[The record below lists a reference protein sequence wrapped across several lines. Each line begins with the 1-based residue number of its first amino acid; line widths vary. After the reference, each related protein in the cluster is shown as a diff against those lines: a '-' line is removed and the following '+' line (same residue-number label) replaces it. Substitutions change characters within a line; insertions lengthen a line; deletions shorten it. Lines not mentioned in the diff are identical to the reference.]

1 MTSPDE
7 SIIRRLGSVSW
18 NYLLILAAIYVTFI
32 ALTTVKVV
40 VVPVL
45 LAFFLT
51 AVLSPPVQWLKRKGW
66 APIPA
71 TWGGIAML
79 TIVIALVGVLLVP
92 SFAEGLTPLGEDLE
106 EAIDSTTEWLTE
118 GPLQLSDT
126 QIEEYIDTAVTSLQ
140 DNFGSIATGV
150 LGGATVAFEILTGA
164 VLVFLAAFFYLK
176 DGDRGFRALLQRV
189 QDPEKTERALVAAWT
204 TLSSYVRG
212 LATVGLVDAIL
223 IGVGLAILGTPLA
236 LPLAV
241 LVFIGGFFPIVGAF
255 VSGLVAVAV
264 SFVNGGPTDALI
276 VLAIVI
282 GVQQL
287 EGNVLYPIIFKRAL
301 ELHPLIILL
310 AIAVGGV
317 AFGIV
322 GAFLAV
328 PLTAVAVAVGQAT
341 ADDPD
346 NNLISLLQTKP
357 YQAVAAA
364 PGDGEDTDGD
374 GEDTDGDEA

>member
-1 MTSPDE
+1 M
-7 SIIRRLGSVSW
+7 
-18 NYLLILAAIYVTFI
+18 
-32 ALTTVKVV
+32 
-40 VVPVL
+40 
-45 LAFFLT
+45 
-51 AVLSPPVQWLKRKGW
+51 
-66 APIPA
+66 
-71 TWGGIAML
+71 
-79 TIVIALVGVLLVP
+79 
-92 SFAEGLTPLGEDLE
+92 
-106 EAIDSTTEWLTE
+106 
-118 GPLQLSDT
+118 
-126 QIEEYIDTAVTSLQ
+126 
-140 DNFGSIATGV
+140 
-150 LGGATVAFEILTGA
+150 
-164 VLVFLAAFFYLK
+164 
-176 DGDRGFRALLQRV
+176 
-189 QDPEKTERALVAAWT
+189 
-204 TLSSYVRG
+204 RG

-223 IGVGLAILGTPLA
+223 IGIGLAILGTPLA

-276 VLAIVI
+276 VLAIVV

-301 ELHPLIILL
+301 ELHPLVILL

-357 YQAVAAA
+357 YQTIGTIDRSAS
-364 PGDGEDTDGD
+364 DLDTEDNVDEPDGD
-374 GEDTDGDEA
+374 DA